1 VNAAC
6 WHCGEALPTGEQFS
20 ATVSGQSHP
29 VCCIGCRAAAE
40 WIDQLGLADYYRL
53 RSEPALRPAASP
65 NDAASWQHAELD
77 RHLVRELDGGKQE
90 AIMLIDGVRCA
101 ACVWLIERALGVVPG
116 VESVQVNAVAR
127 RARVTWE
134 PARCSLANIIEALQ
148 RAGYRALPLDA
159 RAFADSRRAESRS
172 ALKRLIVAGFGAMQ
186 AMMFASALY
195 FGVFDANDAGTRDLF
210 RWFGL
215 MVSSP
220 VVLYSAQPFFA
231 GAMRALR
238 ARRLAMDVP
247 VALAIAIIYG
257 ASIFESLRGGHEVY
271 FDSVSMFVFFL
282 LLGRHLEMRARHRA
296 GDLTD
301 ALAKLTPAYA
311 DRVAAD
317 GSIERISASALA
329 GGDRVRIASGA
340 VVPADGILLGNPCR
354 VDESMLS
361 GESAA
366 VTKRAQ
372 DPLVAG
378 SVVLSGPADMQ
389 VQRVGA
395 DTVLAAIVALV
406 SRAQSER
413 PRLALSGERAAA
425 RFVARVLVLASLTAI
440 GWSVVD
446 PSRAFAATL
455 AVLVVSCPC
464 AFALAVP
471 AALTR
476 SLALL
481 ARQGVLVVHAD
492 AIEKLAMATHAVFDK
507 TGTLSE
513 PKMEIHHVDARF
525 VKNDALA
532 LAAALARNSHHPVAR
547 AIAQAAAGVPA
558 AQVGQIEEVAGSGV
572 RGTFAAHDLRLG
584 HAAFALPAHAP
595 EPSLADAVVLADETG
610 VIAEFHMS
618 EQERSGARAA
628 ISALACLG
636 VSVEIASGDAEARVE
651 AMARTLGVDHHHAR
665 QTPAD
670 KLDRLNALRA
680 NAACVIA
687 VGDGINDAPVLA
699 GADVAV
705 AMGNGSDLAQASSD
719 IVLSATDLTAL
730 PRAIALARETMTVLR
745 RNQRWALAYN
755 LLAIPFAAL
764 GFVPPWLAAL
774 GMSLSS
780 LVVVLNA
787 TRIGRHAPAAT
798 GSQPHEAMA

>member
-1 VNAAC
+1 MNAAC

-134 PARCSLANIIEALQ
+134 SARCSLANIIEALQ

-413 PRLALSGERAAA
+413 PRLALSGERWYWHHSP
-425 RFVARVLVLASLTAI
+425 RLAGA
-440 GWSVVD
+440 WS
-446 PSRAFAATL
+446 
-455 AVLVVSCPC
+455 
-464 AFALAVP
+464 
-471 AALTR
+471 
-476 SLALL
+476 
-481 ARQGVLVVHAD
+481 
-492 AIEKLAMATHAVFDK
+492 
-507 TGTLSE
+507 
-513 PKMEIHHVDARF
+513 IHHAPLPR
-525 VKNDALA
+525 
-532 LAAALARNSHHPVAR
+532 PW
-547 AIAQAAAGVPA
+547 PYWWC
-558 AQVGQIEEVAGSGV
+558 
-572 RGTFAAHDLRLG
+572 
-584 HAAFALPAHAP
+584 PAHA
-595 EPSLADAVVLADETG
+595 
-610 VIAEFHMS
+610 
-618 EQERSGARAA
+618 
-628 ISALACLG
+628 
-636 VSVEIASGDAEARVE
+636 
-651 AMARTLGVDHHHAR
+651 
-665 QTPAD
+665 
-670 KLDRLNALRA
+670 RLRLRF
-680 NAACVIA
+680 
-687 VGDGINDAPVLA
+687 
-699 GADVAV
+699 
-705 AMGNGSDLAQASSD
+705 
-719 IVLSATDLTAL
+719 
-730 PRAIALARETMTVLR
+730 LR
-745 RNQRWALAYN
+745 
-755 LLAIPFAAL
+755 
-764 GFVPPWLAAL
+764 
-774 GMSLSS
+774 
-780 LVVVLNA
+780 
-787 TRIGRHAPAAT
+787 H
-798 GSQPHEAMA
+798 